1 MLSGLG
7 RLLRSAS
14 TSSLTGGCQ
23 RANKFLGA
31 VSGPNEQRKFDRLVQ
46 TSANRAGV
54 DRGCPTSP
62 QNLGRIKDEPFL
74 LVSEIFSSI
83 QGEGPF
89 SGCPSVFLRLG
100 LCNLECAWC
109 DTKYTWLFQ
118 ESRRDRIRARVEGKT
133 GVAGSGSKHEPG
145 DAHMPQRSDM
155 LTVYDRRKELRKLS
169 VQDVLEHIERAT
181 KEIGAEA
188 VVITGGEPLLHAK
201 PLSSV
206 VPSLLEKLRLR
217 VEFETNGTLTPVG
230 LTSWSRSETPRV
242 YFNVS
247 PKLAN
252 SSQPVRQRLR
262 WDVLQYFATELPN
275 ASAFKF
281 VVDSEED
288 LAEVQQIVNRLK
300 ISTQRVW
307 LMPQATTSAAL
318 AVAARERVIPWCLR
332 HGFRYSHRIHVSIWD
347 DRRGV

>member
-1 MLSGLG
+1 
-7 RLLRSAS
+7 
-14 TSSLTGGCQ
+14 
-23 RANKFLGA
+23 
-31 VSGPNEQRKFDRLVQ
+31 
-46 TSANRAGV
+46 
-54 DRGCPTSP
+54 
-62 QNLGRIKDEPFL
+62 
-74 LVSEIFSSI
+74 
-83 QGEGPF
+83 
-89 SGCPSVFLRLG
+89 
-100 LCNLECAWC
+100 
-109 DTKYTWLFQ
+109 
-118 ESRRDRIRARVEGKT
+118 
-133 GVAGSGSKHEPG
+133 
-145 DAHMPQRSDM
+145 M

-300 ISTQRVW
+300 ISRQRVW